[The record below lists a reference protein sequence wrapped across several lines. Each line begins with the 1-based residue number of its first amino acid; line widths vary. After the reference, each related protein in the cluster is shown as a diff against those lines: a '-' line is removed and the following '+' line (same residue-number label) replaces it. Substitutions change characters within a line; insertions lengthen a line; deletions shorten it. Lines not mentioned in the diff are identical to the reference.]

1 MSSLLRPV
9 VALRVF
15 FTLALAAILFATV
28 RASLDYSIL
37 EVGDLIGHD
46 TWFQATLTDAY
57 LGFLSFYCWIFHLE
71 RSRVSRLLWLIALL
85 LLGNIAMATYAL
97 NRLLRLPAD
106 APVRDIL
113 LRRED

>member
-1 MSSLLRPV
+1 MSRFIRPV
-9 VALRVF
+9 PALRLF
-15 FTLALAAILFATV
+15 FALALAAILFATT

-37 EVGDLIGHD
+37 EVPERIGHD

-57 LGFLSFYCWIFHLE
+57 LGFLSFYCWIFYLE
-71 RSRVSRLLWLIALL
+71 RSRASRLLWLIALL
-85 LLGNIAMATYAL
+85 LLGNIAMASYAL